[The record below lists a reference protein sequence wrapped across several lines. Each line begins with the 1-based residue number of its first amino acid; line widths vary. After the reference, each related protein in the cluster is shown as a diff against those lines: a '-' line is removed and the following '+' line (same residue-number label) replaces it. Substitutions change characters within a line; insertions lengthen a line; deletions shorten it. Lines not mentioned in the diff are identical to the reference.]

1 MTEGKAD
8 GQVGVQTG
16 LEGHGQG
23 PSQLPT
29 GGAPV
34 KAKWAR
40 KVTEGARKVNG
51 WRVAALILG
60 VAAVTSA
67 FVVWFLPTS
76 HTSTTTAENTTT
88 TVIDSAGH
96 KSTTAVKKLT
106 TASMPGVARSDV
118 MLVAVLTFGVGL
130 LFVASLWNRIQEF
143 ALAGVSIKLAE
154 TAVAT
159 PEIAPVKVVG
169 ADFAGSTHFNNI
181 AKEVDRISKAGLGLV
196 RIDLR
201 QGDFWAA
208 TNLCLFVLLLA
219 GRSSAKVVVFSGQY
233 SAGPDTYLGVAS
245 VGQLADRLTAGE
257 PVLAD
262 AYRAVGIMPLE
273 VSPGT
278 ESLGTKFEAELTQR
292 HRLQDPTDMVDAR
305 RLYTLAGKALLTV
318 SVEGSGEESLSKQEQ
333 REILT
338 FPLSYV
344 PITYHGRLDK
354 VIDKGLLAEKIALSA
369 VGLSG

>member
-8 GQVGVQTG
+8 GQASVETG
-16 LEGHGQG
+16 LEGLGQES
-23 PSQLPT
+23 SQLPA

-34 KAKWAR
+34 KEKS
-40 KVTEGARKVNG
+40 ARKVNG
-51 WRVAALILG
+51 WRVSALILG

-67 FVVWFLPTS
+67 FVLWFVPTS
-76 HTSTTTAENTTT
+76 HTSTTTTENTTT

-96 KSTTAVKKLT
+96 KSTTTVRKLT
-106 TASMPGVARSDV
+106 TTTMPGVARSDV
-118 MLVAVLTFGVGL
+118 MLVTVLTFGVGL

-143 ALAGVSIKLAE
+143 ALAGVSFKLAA
-154 TAVAT
+154 TAVE
-159 PEIAPVKVVG
+159 PPGIAPVEVVG
-169 ADFAGSTHFNNI
+169 ADFAGSTSFDNI

-201 QGDFWAA
+201 QGDLWAA

-219 GRSSAKVVVFSGQY
+219 DRSSAEVVVFSGQY
-233 SAGPDTYLGVAS
+233 SAGPNTYLGVAS
-245 VGQLADRLTAGE
+245 VEQLAYRLTAGE

-262 AYRAVGIMPLE
+262 AYRAVEMMPLE

-278 ESLGTKFEAELTQR
+278 PESLGIKFQAELTQR

-305 RLYTLAGKALLTV
+305 RLHTLAGKTLLTA
-318 SVEGSGEESLSKQEQ
+318 SVEGSGEQSLSKQEQ

-344 PITYHGRLDK
+344 PITHHGRLDK
-354 VIDKGLLAEKIALSA
+354 VIDKGQLAEKIALSA
-369 VGLSG
+369 VSRPG